1 MRIRTAALLLTCLT
15 PLWALAERPVLEI
28 SNPTFRPLPL
38 AIAAPLGDGTAGGE
52 LEETIAFDLLVS
64 GLFDIVPRKGHLAD
78 PKEPAELAKIAW
90 SRWSDVGADALV
102 KIETIDGEATLR
114 LFDIATRQLEV
125 EKKGSSKKADLRRLG
140 HAFADALVQH
150 YTREPGAFS
159 TRIAYV
165 RKAKGAKEI
174 WASDYDGRNAAPVTE
189 RGGIAMLPSFTPD
202 GGRLA
207 FTYYRRTASYP
218 NGHPELW
225 VADLGGGKLTPLMAR
240 GDLNTGASYCRDGS
254 RVAWTMSEEGN
265 TEIWVMNADGSGQKQ
280 LTREPGI
287 DASPVFSPDCRRI
300 AFVSDRGGTPQLYLM
315 SADGTGVERL
325 TRLGNYNQT
334 PAWSPRGELIAFT
347 ARDER
352 LVFDVFTID
361 VATREVK
368 RVTQDQGNNEHPSWA
383 PNGRLLIFS
392 STREGKGGLFV
403 SSPDGDVQ
411 RRVSPADGA
420 EYTAPAWGPFP
431 RR

>member
-1 MRIRTAALLLTCLT
+1 VRIRTAALLLVCLS
-15 PLWALAERPVLEI
+15 PFAAQAERPVLEI

-38 AIAAPLGDGTAGGE
+38 AIATPLGDATPGAE
-52 LEETIAFDLLVS
+52 LEETVAFDLLVS
-64 GLFDIVPRKGHLAD
+64 GLFDVVPRKAHLAD
-78 PKEPAELAKIAW
+78 PKEPSDAAKIAW

-102 KIETIDGEATLR
+102 KIETTGEVATLR
-114 LFDIATRQLEV
+114 LFDVATRKLEV
-125 EKKGSSKKADLRRLG
+125 EKQGSVKKGEARRLA

-150 YTREPGAFS
+150 FTREPGAFS

-174 WASDYDGRNAAPVTE
+174 WASDWDGRNAGPVTE
-189 RGGIAMLPSFTPD
+189 RGGIAMLPSFSPD
-202 GGRLA
+202 GSRLA

-218 NGHPELW
+218 NGHPEIW
-225 VADLGGGKLTPLMAR
+225 VAELGGGKLTPLMAR
-240 GDLNTGASYCRDGS
+240 GDLNTGASWCRDGS
-254 RVAWTMSEEGN
+254 RVAFTLSEEGN

-280 LTREPGI
+280 LTRAPGI
-287 DASPVFSPDCRRI
+287 DTSPAFSPDCKRI

-315 SADGTGVERL
+315 GADGAGVERL

-334 PAWSPRGELIAFT
+334 PAWSPRGDLIAFT

-368 RVTQDQGNNEHPSWA
+368 RVTQDQGNNEHPAWA
-383 PNGRLLIFS
+383 PNGRLLIFA
-392 STREGKGGLFV
+392 STREGKGALFV
-403 SSPDGDVQ
+403 SSADGNVQ
-411 RRVSPADGA
+411 RRVSPSDGG
-420 EYTAPAWGPFP
+420 EYTAPTWGPFP